1 MNRIGIIGA
10 GAWGTALAQAIC
22 AAGREV
28 VLQCHEAEVATAI
41 NQSHQNTVFLP
52 GIDLNPAI
60 TATPD
65 LTEATDSDAVL
76 LVCPA
81 QHLRAVCQAAKPGWK
96 SGIPAVICAKGIEN
110 NTTLLMSEVVREVLP
125 DVPVSV
131 LSGPSFAK
139 EVATGLPTA
148 VTLAADNWDL
158 SIQLADALASAT
170 FRIYRSD
177 DVIGAEIGGAVKNVL
192 AIACGIAQGRQLGDN
207 ARATLI
213 TRGLAEMA
221 RLGAAKGAH
230 QETLMGLSGI
240 GDLTLTC
247 SAMQSRNFSLGFA
260 LGEGRTLEDILG
272 ERQAVTE
279 GVFSASSVTD
289 LARRLDIEMPIC
301 AAVNGI
307 INQAANIDET
317 IKNLLSRSIKDEK
330 VSRTNGN

>member
-1 MNRIGIIGA
+1 MNKIGVIGA
-10 GAWGTALAQAIC
+10 GAWGTALAQAIRG
-22 AAGREV
+22 AGREV
-28 VLQCHEAEVATAI
+28 VIQCHEPEVAEAI
-41 NQSHQNTVFLP
+41 NTQHENTPFLP
-52 GIDLNPAI
+52 NLVLDQGIVATTDLA
-60 TATPD
+60 
-65 LTEATDSDAVL
+65 EATNADAAL

-81 QHLRAVCQAAKPGWK
+81 QHLRAVCQAAAPNWK
-96 SGIPAVICAKGIEN
+96 KGVPAVICSKGIEN
-110 NTTLLMSEVVREVLP
+110 ETCLLMSEVVREVLP

-139 EVATGLPTA
+139 EVAAGLPTA
-148 VTLAADNWDL
+148 VTLAADSWEL
-158 SIQLADALASAT
+158 SAQLAEALATQT

-192 AIACGIAQGRQLGDN
+192 AIACGIAQGRKLGDN

-260 LGEGRTLEDILG
+260 LGEGRTLQDILD
-272 ERQAVTE
+272 ERNAVTE

-289 LARRLDIEMPIC
+289 LARRLDVDMPIC
-301 AAVNGI
+301 TAVDGI
-307 INQAANIDET
+307 LNHFADIDGT
-317 IKNLLSRSIKDEK
+317 IKNLLSRALKDEK
-330 VSRTNGN
+330 LSRQNA